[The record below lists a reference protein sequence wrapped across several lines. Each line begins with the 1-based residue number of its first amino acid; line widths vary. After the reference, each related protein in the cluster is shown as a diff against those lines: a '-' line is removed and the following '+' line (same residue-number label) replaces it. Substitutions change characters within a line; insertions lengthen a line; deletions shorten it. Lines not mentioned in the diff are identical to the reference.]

1 MTDDEHSD
9 PYGRLRQAA
18 VYTNGM
24 LAGQTPEIPV
34 AYQAL
39 KREAEATLD
48 EEAYA
53 YVAGGAG
60 SEATKVENRRALDR
74 WRLVPRM
81 LRDVAERDLSVEL
94 FGQTLSVPFLLAPI
108 GVQSILHEECELATA
123 RAAADLDV
131 PFVLSTASSETLEDV
146 AQAAD
151 GDARKWFQLYWSSD
165 DDLTASLIERAE
177 EAGYEA
183 LVVTLDTPL
192 LGWRERDIDLAYLP
206 FMDGEGVAN
215 YFSDPQFRAALSQPP
230 EENVGL
236 AVNHFL
242 DIFADASHTWDD
254 LADLAGQTDL
264 PVVVKGVLHP
274 DDARLAVEHG
284 ADGVIV
290 SNHGGRQV
298 GGSVGAATMLPEIV
312 EAVGDEVPVLFD
324 SGIRRGADALKAVA
338 LGADAVLLGR
348 PYAYGLAIAG
358 QAGVRAVVENF
369 RADLDLT
376 LALIGQDA
384 VRDIDEDVLLDTDGS
399 D

>member
-1 MTDDEHSD
+1 MTDDEHSE

-24 LAGQTPEIPV
+24 LADQTPEIPV
-34 AYQAL
+34 AYEEL

-60 SEATKVENRRALDR
+60 SEETKRENRRAIDH
-74 WRLVPRM
+74 WQLVPRM

-94 FGQTLSVPFLLAPI
+94 FGMALPVPFLLAPI
-108 GVQSILHEECELATA
+108 GVQSILHEEGELATA

-146 AQAAD
+146 AEAG
-151 GDARKWFQLYWSSD
+151 GDTRKWFQLYWSAD

-215 YFSDPQFRAALSQPP
+215 YFSDPAFRAALSQPP

-242 DIFADASHTWDD
+242 DVFADASHTWDD
-254 LADLAGQTDL
+254 LADLAASTDL
-264 PVVVKGVLHP
+264 PVVVKGILYP
-274 DDARLAVEHG
+274 EDAELAVEHG

-298 GGSVGAATMLPEIV
+298 DGSVGAATMLPEIV
-312 EAVGDEVPVLFD
+312 EAVDEEVPILFD
-324 SGIRRGADALKAVA
+324 SGIRRGADALKAIA

-348 PYAYGLAIAG
+348 PYAYGLAIDG

-376 LALIGQDA
+376 LALIGHDG
-384 VRDIDEDVLLDTDGS
+384 VRDVGRDVLLDIDGR

>member
-1 MTDDEHSD
+1 MTDDEHSE

-24 LAGQTPEIPV
+24 LADQRPKIPV
-34 AYQAL
+34 AYEKL
-39 KREAEATLD
+39 KREAEESLD

-53 YVAGGAG
+53 YVAGAAG
-60 SEATKVENRRALDR
+60 SEETKSENRRALDR

-94 FGQTLSVPFLLAPI
+94 FGTTLPVPFLLAPI
-108 GVQSILHEECELATA
+108 GVQSILHEEGELATA
-123 RAAADLDV
+123 RAAAGLDV

-146 AQAAD
+146 AEAG
-151 GDARKWFQLYWSSD
+151 GDARKWFQLYWSED
-165 DDLTASLIERAE
+165 DDLTASLVERAK

-215 YFSDPQFRAALSQPP
+215 YFSDPAFRAALDQPP

-236 AVNHFL
+236 AINHFL
-242 DIFADASHTWDD
+242 DVFADASHSWDD
-254 LADLAGQTDL
+254 LADLAASTDL
-264 PVVVKGVLHP
+264 PVVVKGILHP
-274 DDARLAVEHG
+274 DDAKLAVEHG

-298 GGSVGAATMLPEIV
+298 DGSVGAATMLPKIV
-312 EAVGDEVPVLFD
+312 EAVGDDVPVLFD

-348 PYAYGLAIAG
+348 PYAYGLAIDG
-358 QAGVRAVVENF
+358 QEGVRAVVENF

-376 LALIGQDA
+376 LALIGHDA
-384 VRDIDEDVLLDTDGS
+384 VRDVSEDVLLDTDGRE
-399 D
+399 